1 MGSGARQCNKIL
13 EKEAYNEG
21 KRQIGTRSV
30 RSRSGRSTFLTD
42 CSTIILQKMEN
53 FFPRLIFSHPYS

>member
-13 EKEAYNEG
+13 EKEAYNEV
-21 KRQIGTRSV
+21 KRQIGTRSA

-42 CSTIILQKMEN
+42 CSTLSCRKWKTS
-53 FFPRLIFSHPYS
+53 FPD